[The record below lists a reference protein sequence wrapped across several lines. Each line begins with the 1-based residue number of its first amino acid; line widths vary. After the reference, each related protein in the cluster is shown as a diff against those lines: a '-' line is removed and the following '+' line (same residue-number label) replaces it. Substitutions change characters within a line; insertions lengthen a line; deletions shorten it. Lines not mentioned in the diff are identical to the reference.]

1 MNYRSIISDDAA
13 EPRLRRVAVRRGFR
27 LFVEVRREVR
37 RRHVYFVERRARERA
52 DELQCLWQRSCR
64 PEWRSFC
71 GPLWREAPNSLGSA
85 PALSFADPLLVFKF
99 LLGEGTGGGVWRPE
113 AFGRESP
120 PLPASGNLR
129 PRLVDEP

>member
-1 MNYRSIISDDAA
+1 MDTLPEECVRPSF
-13 EPRLRRVAVRRGFR
+13 RVRRDPISALVVKG
-27 LFVEVRREVR
+27 VEVTSYEKPLAALLCPADKSDRNVPGRDLVARNSAHFVVHYGVR
-37 RRHVYFVERRARERA
+37 HA
-52 DELQCLWQRSCR
+52 
-64 PEWRSFC
+64 
-71 GPLWREAPNSLGSA
+71 NSLGSA

-120 PLPASGNLR
+120 PLPASGDLR